1 MIPVSAVSVLFKKC
15 AYQSSR
21 ICIQL
26 NRYSSQ
32 NATADKKKLETL
44 FMNRDVRKILYR
56 ITGQNYEKIF
66 APSQTTIKPKVYKF
80 VTDEQLKELKAD
92 AERKAHTKL
101 QMPPVMDI
109 REPINEVLSK
119 DPELQGYLRYKTIF
133 TDLSTSVSNRD
144 RIITVR
150 EIDGTLRKA
159 TWEERERMNQIFFP
173 IPGRHLEVPKLF
185 ESPQFDNL
193 LEESSYEY
201 ILDCACLQFEPDSPD
216 YHKITNQTYE
226 HIKQT
231 KKFDDLRSTRHFG
244 PMAFYFAIKKDI
256 DSLLLDMM
264 SRQLINDAS
273 DTIKLLYIIHPELH
287 ILKDNEAN
295 EIEILQDYIKNHS
308 SQKDELELALQ
319 TLMEHQKPD
328 LQQEATA

>member
-1 MIPVSAVSVLFKKC
+1 MIPVSAISVLFKKC

-32 NATADKKKLETL
+32 NATANKKKLETL

-56 ITGQNYEKIF
+56 ITGKNYEKIF

-92 AERKAHTKL
+92 AKRKARAKL

-119 DPELQGYLRYKTIF
+119 DPELQGYLRWKTIF

-185 ESPQFDNL
+185 ESPQFDV
-193 LEESSYEY
+193 Y
-201 ILDCACLQFEPDSPD
+201 CACLQFEPDSPD
-216 YHKITNQTYE
+216 YHKVTNQTYE

-287 ILKDNEAN
+287 ILKDNETN
-295 EIEILQDYIKNHS
+295 EIEILGFSGYLKITTSEDYIKNHS

-319 TLMEHQKPD
+319 TLMEHQKSD